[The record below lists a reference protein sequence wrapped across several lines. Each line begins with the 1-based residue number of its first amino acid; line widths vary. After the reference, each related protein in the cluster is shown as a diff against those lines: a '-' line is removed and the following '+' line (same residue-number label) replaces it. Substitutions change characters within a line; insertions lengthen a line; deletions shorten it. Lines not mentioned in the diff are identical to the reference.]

1 VSNDPLLPTGDGH
14 TLLTD
19 DDRRGLLLTY
29 ITTRGELNE
38 AEQANIVSAL
48 GRPSPTVEVLLDDF
62 YLRELHKAMFSQ
74 VWSWAGRYRTLET
87 NIGVDPIQIMTS
99 VSDLVADAAMWITG
113 SEPVDR
119 VAVRFHQRL
128 VSIHPFPNGNGRHA
142 RLATDLLLVAVGT
155 EPFSWGAGFGATT
168 EELRGQYFQALR
180 RADADREDLDQLETF
195 ARS

>member
-1 VSNDPLLPTGDGH
+1 MPTGDGH

-119 VAVRFHQRL
+119 VAVRFHHRL

-168 EELRGQYFQALR
+168 EELRGQYLQALR